1 MACSGAGRA
10 MSARCRSNSLQN
22 LLPVELR
29 IHHRLTYRY
38 DRSVSLGPQRLLLY
52 PRLTPRQQLL
62 AYRVEVGP
70 RPAGDYLQLD
80 AESNTVR
87 WLYFSEAAKEVTVR
101 MSLHVASPPFNPFA
115 FLIYP
120 ADRTRLPFV
129 YPEPQRTLLAPALA
143 TAEIAAPVA
152 RWTREL
158 LDHTGGQ
165 TVPFLSRLTE
175 IIHRDFAYQLRE
187 EGPPLAPAETLTR
200 GRGSCRDLACLM
212 MAACRSVGL
221 AARFVSGYAWA
232 GDDPASHELH
242 AWVEVYLPG
251 AGWRGFDPTMGVTVA
266 EGHLALAASV
276 LPERAAPMMGH
287 YYGEGR
293 STLEAEVHLEVMDD
307 RAGRE

>member
-1 MACSGAGRA
+1 
-10 MSARCRSNSLQN
+10 MSARCRLNSIRNSLP
-22 LLPVELR
+22 LELR

-38 DRSVSLGPQRLLLY
+38 DRFVSLGPQRLLLY
-52 PRLTPRQQLL
+52 PRLSPRQQLL
-62 AYRVEVGP
+62 AYRVQVEP

-80 AESNTVR
+80 VEGNTVR

-101 MSLHVASPPFNPFA
+101 MDLHVASLPFNPFA

-120 ADRTRLPFV
+120 ADRTQLPFA
-129 YPEPQRTLLAPALA
+129 YPEPQRALLAPALRPA
-143 TAEIAAPVA
+143 GTAAPVA
-152 RWTREL
+152 QWAREL
-158 LDHTGGQ
+158 LDQAGRQ

-175 IIHRDFAYQLRE
+175 TLHRDFTYQLRE

-232 GDDPASHELH
+232 GEDPASHELH

-251 AGWRGFDPTMGVTVA
+251 AGWRGFDPTMGVAVA
-266 EGHLALAASV
+266 EAHLALAASSM
-276 LPERAAPMMGH
+276 PERTTPMTGQ

-293 STLEAEVHLEVMDD
+293 SNLEAEVHLEVLND
-307 RAGRE
+307 RAGGRITH